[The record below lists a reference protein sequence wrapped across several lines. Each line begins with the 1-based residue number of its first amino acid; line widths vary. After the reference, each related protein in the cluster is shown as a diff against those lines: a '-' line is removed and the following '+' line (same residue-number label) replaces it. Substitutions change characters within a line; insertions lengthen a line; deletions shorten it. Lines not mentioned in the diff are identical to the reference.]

1 VSKDKSNVEENGPDS
16 LTAPK
21 LGSKGGRNSNK
32 NRNKKPPP
40 LPKNFEQ
47 SPLFDNDATQ
57 KYFRLQPQSRS
68 QQKDMQQIMFDRT
81 IKVGSEQLVNS
92 NKMRI

>member
-1 VSKDKSNVEENGPDS
+1 MSKEKSNEENGPDS

-21 LGSKGGRNSNK
+21 LGSKGGRVSNK
-32 NRNKKPPP
+32 NGVKVSKKPPP

-47 SPLFDNDATQ
+47 SPLFDNEATQ

-68 QQKDMQQIMFDRT
+68 QQKDMQ
-81 IKVGSEQLVNS
+81 
-92 NKMRI
+92 